1 MKSMPET
8 RVVDYDNT
16 AGCLVTV
23 VILVLLLG
31 CVWQIEKYV
40 RGIEDA
46 VRDIKDTARDIRDSN
61 LRIQAIREAT
71 P

>member
-16 AGCLVTV
+16 VGCLVTI

-31 CVWQIEKYV
+31 CAWQIEKYV